1 MQTPQQSY
9 PNLANSIGVP
19 VLYLKRED
27 LHEYKSHK
35 GRSIPKMIELYTKE
49 GFDNFVISSS
59 GNAGLAAIMF
69 IKNYNKTAQ
78 KPLKLAVFVG
88 EKINETKLRP
98 LEELKDENIE
108 IKQVERPKQQAF
120 LEGKKDATLFLRQST
135 DDSSLEG
142 YKSLAEE
149 LNEIENLEAIFVPTS
164 SGTTVEALGKYF
176 EDLNQTP
183 QIHIVQTESCNPI
196 ASEFMEWNKMDVEDS
211 IASAIVDN
219 VSHRKDAVVKIVQNT
234 KGNGWIITN
243 SEIKSAINLIK
254 EDTEIET
261 SPNSALAVAGL
272 IKARES
278 GWSWNGAVVCL
289 ITGK

>member
-9 PNLANSIGVP
+9 PNFANSIGVP

-164 SGTTVEALGKYF
+164 SGTTAEALGKYF